1 MFDIGFWEILIILVV
16 ALLVVGPDRLPGLA
30 REVGT
35 WVRKIRGFVTSVRSD
50 IEQEFQTEE
59 LRKLLNEQNKEI
71 DQLKNLMKDTE
82 EALRSTDE
90 SLRSEVEE
98 TAHLVKSIE
107 SGIKD
112 DTAQHTADDAEAK
125 AAPLIEEQGGHRA
138 DAGGVPDSSAG
149 DTAQRKHRDDPET

>member
-35 WVRKIRGFVTSVRSD
+35 GVRKIRGFVTSVRSD

-112 DTAQHTADDAEAK
+112 DTAQHTADDVEAK
-125 AAPLIEEQGGHRA
+125 AAPLIE
-138 DAGGVPDSSAG
+138 
-149 DTAQRKHRDDPET
+149 